1 MRRFIYFILIIVA
14 VMAIFPVY
22 TRFKVS
28 AAPVPPGVYLGGLD
42 LSDLKD
48 TGEISQHLDRIYSEP
63 IYVRYNEERL
73 PLRPEDI
80 DFRLDVEQMVAE
92 ASQYLEGP
100 AFLDIAARHAAG
112 MEQQRRDVPIRYQ
125 LDTEKLR
132 VWLETVAEEYDSGP
146 QPTRLLP
153 PTQRWTETG
162 APADG
167 IPPGYVGSYTRDWTW
182 TEGQPGYTLDVED
195 SIPVIVAALTR
206 ADDRTAELVL
216 DATPPPPATL
226 DDLARELDSY
236 TSSFPGFAAIYIH
249 DLVSDQE
256 GAVDADV
263 SFSGMST
270 LKIGVI
276 AAVMQKLER
285 GVHPG
290 DEESRLV
297 GQWID
302 YALGESNNYAANQ
315 LLTYLGDG
323 DINAGTRRFTE
334 FMRSLGYESTYMQSG
349 YDTQVQLAEIPTP
362 GNQQIEWDTNPDS
375 NLQSTPAEMGRIL
388 SDIYRCSQGEGV
400 LIERYPDEITPDE
413 CSSLLYYLSH
423 DEFQEMLWAGLP
435 HWSKAWI
442 VHKHGFA
449 FESHSDVALIWG
461 PAGPY
466 VLSVFLYRSGWMDWD
481 TSNSTLKGI
490 SRITWNFFEFQKEQ
504 QELEAMEPIVLTP
517 PPGYIAV
524 VEEYIPVAST
534 GFQQFTQEEYGY
546 EPPVHD
552 DCLLDCIIR

>member
-1 MRRFIYFILIIVA
+1 MRRFIYFILIVVA
-14 VMAIFPVY
+14 VLAIFPVY
-22 TRFKVS
+22 TRFKVT

-48 TGEISQHLDRIYSEP
+48 PDEIRQHLDRIYSAP
-63 IYVRYNEERL
+63 ISVRYNDVRL

-80 DFRLDVEQMVAE
+80 DFQVDVEQMVDE

-100 AFLDIAARHAAG
+100 AFLDIAVRHAVG
-112 MEQQRRDVPIRYQ
+112 MAQQRRDVPIRYR
-125 LDTEKLR
+125 LNEDKLR
-132 VWLETVAEEYDSGP
+132 VWLETVAEEHDSGP
-146 QPTRLLP
+146 QPARLLP

-167 IPPGYVGSYTRDWTW
+167 IPPGYVGAYTRDWTW
-182 TEGQPGYTLDVED
+182 TAGQSGYTLNGDE
-195 SIPVIVAALTR
+195 SIPAVITALTR
-206 ADDRTAELVL
+206 DDDRIADLVL
-216 DATPPPPATL
+216 DETPAPPATL

-236 TSSFPGFAAIYIH
+236 TSGFPGFAAIYIH
-249 DLVSDQE
+249 DLLSDQE
-256 GAVDADV
+256 GGVDADV

-270 LKIGVI
+270 LKIGLI

-285 GVHPG
+285 GVHSG

-315 LLTYLGDG
+315 LLNFLGDG

-349 YDTQVQLAEIPTP
+349 YDTQVQLPKIPTP
-362 GNQQIEWDTNPDS
+362 GNQRTDWDTNPDS
-375 NLQSTPAEMGRIL
+375 NLQSTPTEMGRIL
-388 SDIYRCSQGEGV
+388 SDIYRCSQGEGA
-400 LIERYPDEITPDE
+400 LIERYPGEITPDE
-413 CSSLLYYLSH
+413 CGSILYYLSH

-435 HWSKAWI
+435 DFANAWI

-481 TSNSTLKGI
+481 TSNSTLKAL
-490 SRITWNFFEFQKEQ
+490 SRITWNFFEHQKEQ
-504 QELEAMEPIVLTP
+504 QGLEAMEPIVLTP
-517 PPGYIAV
+517 PSGYV
-524 VEEYIPVAST
+524 PVKDDYPMVAST
-534 GFQQFTQEEYGY
+534 GFQ
-546 EPPVHD
+546 
-552 DCLLDCIIR
+552 